1 MTNVELV
8 LNMLAEVSTK
18 ELVREKNPFGLNQ
31 NIKIAKQG
39 GNVAKNAR
47 LDLEKQLGKS
57 VISFENNKYLNFEKK
72 DEKIENK

>member
-1 MTNVELV
+1 
-8 LNMLAEVSTK
+8 MLAEVSTK

-72 DEKIENK
+72 MKKLKINE